1 MANFERIEFKNTDK
15 SAMFSF
21 KSPSP
26 GWANLADCGVF
37 TCTGLYNVLV
47 DFKNTRFSGIP
58 MAFGMDSDFQV
69 TANNKESTSS
79 QVVPTCVKENDWN
92 AYMCENPD
100 LGVLLFESQDADRM
114 DRSAQPIY
122 I

>member
-1 MANFERIEFKNTDK
+1 MR
-15 SAMFSF
+15 
-21 KSPSP
+21 
-26 GWANLADCGVF
+26 
-37 TCTGLYNVLV
+37 
-47 DFKNTRFSGIP
+47 
-58 MAFGMDSDFQV
+58 SDFQV
-69 TANNKESTSS
+69 TSNNKESVSAE
-79 QVVPTCVKENDWN
+79 VVPTCQYEDDWN